1 MRIRGYSS
9 SLAGLLTLGASAIA
23 MSATTASAQD
33 ASASE
38 DVRDVVIVTSTR
50 REESIQEV
58 PISVT
63 AIGEQKIE
71 IIKPRDLRDLTGL
84 APNTFIGETT
94 AVPGGGAIFI
104 RGQGYSEVEKT
115 QNPAVGVNVDGLFLG
130 TNTGQLV
137 DAFDI
142 EQVEIGRGPQGIF
155 FGKNTTGGVVSV
167 TRSKPTREFGLRTSA
182 SYGSNEEVILKGVGN
197 IPLGE
202 RGGLKIGGVY
212 RDTDGYTE
220 NVLTGETDD
229 GYQYFGLN
237 AALDYDVTDWFN
249 AQFIYDHFDLDSGG
263 TPVQYGN
270 LLTTNFFSQ
279 VLMTDLTQ
287 TPGYNA
293 QTGSLAGLG
302 PREVLNNFTDEGDL
316 NTDIYNLTL
325 TFDTPIG
332 ELVSVT
338 GFLDSEDLVTQ
349 DFDGTCFGS
358 PGCPA
363 GLINLALAGTG
374 GVLHTIRDQEYE
386 QFTQEIRLAGDMGR
400 LDYLFGFYYY
410 DHEIIFLQDT
420 NGGVFQNA
428 TEDNDSWSLFG
439 NLDYELFDN
448 LTISAGV
455 RYIDES
461 KDYTNNFVAQ
471 VAPGVTVPI
480 VTPIEDSI
488 SFDDVITRF
497 AVDWQALDS
506 TLFYASRAEGFR
518 SGGFSIRGT
527 LSEQVE
533 GQSNCVPDDGDA
545 IPNEILCPENN
556 FLNYDPETV
565 TAYEIGTKNTFFD
578 NQVIFNLA
586 LFRSKIEG
594 FQINQVAVTP
604 GYGPGTNTYLSN
616 LPEVV
621 IKGLELE
628 LVLAPSALEGLTI
641 TGLLGVQDP
650 EITDG
655 VLNGQRV
662 PLNPDATA
670 GAPGSVADFTGTS
683 TVLFRIADYN
693 FNISGAYETD
703 IGPGTL
709 TLGVGFNYIDDHSLG
724 SAFGAEDIEPGYGLL
739 NAYVGYDFDDRFG
752 ISLSGRNLTNKD
764 YRVNSLPSVFF
775 QRWADDLTWLVEVK
789 ASF

>member
-1 MRIRGYSS
+1 MRYRVFSS
-9 SLAGLLTLGASAIA
+9 SLAGSFALGVSAIA
-23 MSATTASAQD
+23 LSATAQAQD
-33 ASASE
+33 DGASE
-38 DVRDVVIVTSTR
+38 NDDTIIVTTTR

-58 PISVT
+58 PVSVT
-63 AIGEQKIE
+63 AIGADKIE

-115 QNPAVGVNVDGLFLG
+115 QNPAVGVNVDGVFLG

-137 DAFDI
+137 DAFDVEQI
-142 EQVEIGRGPQGIF
+142 EVGRGPQGIF

-167 TRSKPTREFGLRTSA
+167 TRTKPTREFGVRASA
-182 SYGSNEEVILKGVGN
+182 AYGSNEEVILKAVGN
-197 IPLGE
+197 VPLGE
-202 RGGLKIGGVY
+202 QGGIKIGGVY
-212 RDTDGYTE
+212 RDTDGYTQ
-220 NVLTGETDD
+220 NLFTGHKDD
-229 GYQYFGLN
+229 GYQYFGIN
-237 AALDYDVTDWFN
+237 AALEYDLTEWFN
-249 AQFIYDHFDLDSGG
+249 VQLIYDHFDLDSGG
-263 TPVQYGN
+263 TPIQYGN

-316 NTDIYNLTL
+316 NTDIYNATL
-325 TFDTPIG
+325 TFDTPLG

-338 GFLDSEDLVTQ
+338 AFLDSEDIVTQ
-349 DFDGTCFGS
+349 DFDGTCVGS

-363 GLINLALAGTG
+363 GLINLALAASG
-374 GVLHTIRDQEYE
+374 GILHTTRDQGYE
-386 QFTQEIRLAGDMGR
+386 QFTQEIRLAGDVGR

-410 DHEIIFLQDT
+410 DHEIDFFQDT
-420 NGGVFQNA
+420 NGAVFQNA
-428 TEDNDSWSLFG
+428 TENNDSWSLFG
-439 NLDYELFDN
+439 NLDYELIDN
-448 LTISAGV
+448 LTVSAGV

-461 KDYTNNFVAQ
+461 KDYTNNFVVQ

-497 AVDWQALDS
+497 AIDWQALDN

-533 GQSNCVPDDGDA
+533 GQTNCAPDNGNA
-545 IPNEILCPENN
+545 IPNEILCPDNN
-556 FLNYDPETV
+556 FLNYNPETV

-578 NQVIFNLA
+578 NQVVFNLA
-586 LFRSKIEG
+586 LFRSKIEE
-594 FQINQVAVTP
+594 FQINQVVVTP

-628 LVLAPSALEGLTI
+628 LVLQPGALEGFTL
-641 TGLLGVQDP
+641 TGLLGLQDP
-650 EITDG
+650 EIEDG
-655 VLNGQRV
+655 VVAGERV

-670 GAPGSVADFTGTS
+670 GAPGTVADFTGTS
-683 TVLFRIADYN
+683 NVLFRIADYN
-693 FNISGAYETD
+693 FNISGAYETEL
-703 IGPGTL
+703 GAGTL
-709 TLGVGFNYIDDHSLG
+709 RLGLGYNYIDDHSLG
-724 SAFGAEDIEPGYGLL
+724 SAFGAQDIQPGYGLL

-789 ASF
+789 AAF